1 MNTYQGYSTTK
12 QLSNTFRNKTMPFY
26 NNTDAYTRKPR
37 SYREARKR
45 REASKHREASVSR
58 GTDKWHDVKKL
69 KRYEMKFRANRCY
82 DKLHNVR
89 AFNDEL
95 DDAVAN
101 VVENRYDL
109 YKNGYKHLEKLIKS
123 DNLLSYYDNP
133 VIINELLCS
142 LLNTCEPVVLELN
155 AYDIYMIIIVSERT
169 KMASFLNNDDNDD
182 SGDHFR

>member
-37 SYREARKR
+37 SYREARKHH
-45 REASKHREASVSR
+45 EARKRGTSVSR
-58 GTDKWHDVKKL
+58 GTDKWCDVKKK
-69 KRYEMKFRANRCY
+69 KRYDMKFRSNRRY
-82 DKLHNVR
+82 DKLHIVR
-89 AFNDEL
+89 AFNDYL
-95 DDAVAN
+95 DDAIAS

-109 YKNGYKHLEKLIKS
+109 YKNGYKHIEKLIKS
-123 DNLLSYYDNP
+123 DNNLSYYDNP

-155 AYDIYMIIIVSERT
+155 AYDIHNILIVSERM
-169 KMASFLNNDDNDD
+169 KMASFLDDDDDKD